1 MSNSDATMVDHFEGF
16 VPIHTIFYAVFH
28 PTEGTKVRNE
38 FPPGNLESN
47 NINFDTIKN
56 YVIPKPQL
64 CHKLLTLKY
73 KNYRLVSYPVTINSS
88 FYARNFFSFNFV
100 FVFPYDCETSPYE
113 PAIARLGKMFRV
125 LEEQNQIL
133 SKAERD
139 PVYFDFK
146 SAETTADQ
154 DNKLNS
160 EKGTKNLAQNQ
171 GLALEKYYQILT
183 DIENN
188 ESNFS
193 VKDLVM
199 RIYQDLNN
207 YSECLIPIDAGNA
220 VDIKIF
226 PLMTPPNSRISIEDV
241 PTSTVNLNKVIDV
254 NWDPTMLKI
263 VPYID
268 GLNSIAKIAK
278 LSDSDPD
285 LVVECIKHLIYYNC
299 VLLSDIFQFSNIYA
313 PASLLRMFLTDTT
326 LSSECQLYVVIA
338 ESSKLPSFVF
348 ERGIKEAESIHQDL
362 PTSRRKR
369 RESDSR
375 TTSMSSSSEVSS
387 HKQQPFSPSSSGN
400 ILYKTGKQHEGSIS
414 SYNSNGSRQTA
425 KHLPT
430 KSCLFDLYR
439 SLSQGTTLREW
450 YRMNFNIIR
459 ANNIDVRRFITFG
472 IINGLIYRCY
482 SFPVMKNLEVFDF
495 AKRLNAEGD
504 VPPAAYNKRINKAQ
518 TFSKNIFSTSD
529 IKFGTE
535 DSGKGSN
542 KKHPVLN
549 LDIGDEVL
557 RNVYKKI
564 SSTYHCESRSTLA
577 NPMSRLYQNESQG
590 SLSDSSTTNIYHP
603 KRSERQSKVSFD
615 MNQEGVIRAKPFT
628 ASQRAQTKDDE
639 MIRSLERKRETEL
652 LLLESVEAAESFDQ
666 ICVKLEKPRQE
677 VEELLKELGDYKII
691 NS

>member
-1 MSNSDATMVDHFEGF
+1 MVDHFEGF

-28 PTEGTKVRNE
+28 PTEGTKVRSE

-73 KNYRLVSYPVTINSS
+73 KNYRLASYPVTINSS

-139 PVYFDFK
+139 TVYFDFK

-154 DNKLNS
+154 DSKLNS
-160 EKGTKNLAQNQ
+160 EKGTKKPAQNQ
-171 GLALEKYYQILT
+171 GLVLEKYYQILT
-183 DIENN
+183 DIEKN

-326 LSSECQLYVVIA
+326 LASECQVYAVLA
-338 ESSKLPSFVF
+338 ESSKLPSLPF
-348 ERGIKEAESIHQDL
+348 ERATKGEVESINQDL

-369 RESDSR
+369 RESGSR

-387 HKQQPFSPSSSGN
+387 HKQQSFTPSPSSN
-400 ILYKTGKQHEGSIS
+400 LLYKTGKQSEGSFS
-414 SYNSNGSRQTA
+414 SYNTNGSRQTA

-439 SLSQGTTLREW
+439 SLSQGIALREW
-450 YRMNFNIIR
+450 YRINFNTIR

-472 IINGLIYRCY
+472 IIKGLIYRCY
-482 SFPVMKNLEVFDF
+482 SFPVMKNLEIFDF
-495 AKRLNAEGD
+495 AKRLNAEGAA
-504 VPPAAYNKRINKAQ
+504 PSAAYNKKINKPQ

-529 IKFGTE
+529 IKFGAE
-535 DSGKGSN
+535 ESGKGSN
-542 KKHPVLN
+542 KKHTALN

-564 SSTYHCESRSTLA
+564 SNTYHSESRSTLA
-577 NPMSRLYQNESQG
+577 NPMSRLYQNGSQG
-590 SLSDSSTTNIYHP
+590 SLSDSSNSNIYHP

-615 MNQEGVIRAKPFT
+615 MNQEGVIRAKPFA
-628 ASQRAQTKDDE
+628 ASQRVRTKDDE
-639 MIRSLERKRETEL
+639 AMRSLERKRETEL
-652 LLLESVEAAESFDQ
+652 LLLESVEAAESIDQ
-666 ICVKLEKPRQE
+666 ICVKLEKPRHQ